1 MRAAIEHWRSVA
13 PVSAAR
19 APDSP
24 FAVSAWTARRRAFTL
39 VEMVVVV
46 AIILIVVVLIVP
58 ATSAL
63 WEQRKV
69 ADARNTIHGL
79 LANAR
84 IRALQADGVE
94 TGLFFYLDDAG
105 IQRVAT
111 IEQAEPDSVIWSG
124 VFRITGDR
132 DQVMPAPMRAVPRYI
147 VEVPRNST
155 EYPDRFQDE
164 EVQNNDFYNPP
175 RDTDP
180 AQRHRNYFTLIY
192 SGRGELLV
200 NRDVFIVD
208 SDADRNDIGDR
219 TGMFVGG
226 DCLLTPGNDPLPIR
240 QYYSRRDGIRPFDPA
255 SPTTERT
262 DLLRACTA
270 GNNPVAV
277 NLFSVDGVLVYDD
290 AAMNQLRIN
299 VPATDGREM
308 RSYLQKNAQPFY
320 IGRMT
325 GSIIVGPVGN
335 TQVGAT
341 P

>member
-1 MRAAIEHWRSVA
+1 MIRAAVEHR
-13 PVSAAR
+13 R
-19 APDSP
+19 
-24 FAVSAWTARRRAFTL
+24 TASCRAFTL

-58 ATSAL
+58 AASAL

-105 IQRVAT
+105 VQRVAT
-111 IEQAEPDSVIWSG
+111 IEQAEPDSVLWSA

-147 VEVPRNST
+147 VEVPRNTS
-155 EYPDRFQDE
+155 EHPDRFQDE

-175 RDTDP
+175 QGADP
-180 AQRHRNYFTLIY
+180 PQRHRNFFTLIY

-200 NRDVFIVD
+200 NRDVLIID

-226 DCLLTPGNDPLPIR
+226 DCQLTPANAPLPIR
-240 QYYSRRDGIRPFDPA
+240 RYETRRNGIQPFDPA
-255 SPTTERT
+255 NQVTGRD
-262 DLLRACTA
+262 DLLRACTT

-277 NLFSVDGVLVYDD
+277 NFPSVDGVLVYDD

-299 VPATDGREM
+299 APTTDGKEM
-308 RSYLQKNAQPFY
+308 RAYLQKNAQPFY

-335 TQVGAT
+335 TQQGT
-341 P
+341 TQ